1 MQLLSHAS
9 STTAPP
15 PPTPLLEH
23 FAHPPPSFHLQVHSL
38 TQNTTHR
45 KIRIGPEHQAVLPP
59 FPSAKK

>member
-1 MQLLSHAS
+1 MKSRGCG
-9 STTAPP
+9 TAQPCLGHNC
-15 PPTPLLEH
+15 TAAA
-23 FAHPPPSFHLQVHSL
+23 AHPPPPSFHLQVHSL